1 LFYTVGR
8 LTRDVMGY
16 LDYLPYGK
24 KFLFKKG
31 SSPIYLV
38 MFITERCN
46 ARCKHCLLAD
56 GVHQPQKST
65 ELTIDEID
73 KLTRNMDP
81 LLFLVPTGGEP
92 FIRKDLGQIVELFY
106 RNNGVKNVGIPT
118 NGFFTE
124 SIVETVKYIL
134 DTCPNLDLGVDVSID
149 GIGEKHDEIRG
160 VPGLFDKAVMTYKE
174 LRNLEKIYPKFNAN
188 IETTVSSYND
198 SCLQDNYNYFVNEL
212 KAHTVFTLLTRDKP
226 SDPASKFFD
235 VNRYEAYADA
245 MAKGIKERLLTGY
258 KTFPFADVINAKRI
272 VRHKHIAKTVRENRY
287 LIPCYGGVL
296 GGAIFSNGDVYP
308 CELHT
313 DLKLGNLRDCG
324 FDFKAIWNNEKAQA
338 ARKRIRDG
346 KCFCTYECFLTVNIL
361 FNPLLLP
368 RILKEWLSIKWAKLK
383 K

>member
-1 LFYTVGR
+1 
-8 LTRDVMGY
+8 MGY
-16 LDYLPYGK
+16 LDYLPYSK
-24 KFLFKKG
+24 KVLFKKG

-38 MFITERCN
+38 LFVTERCN

-56 GVHQPQKST
+56 GVHKPQKST
-65 ELTIDEID
+65 ELSIDEIEI
-73 KLTRNMDP
+73 LTRKMDP
-81 LLFLVPTGGEP
+81 LLFLMPTGGEP

-124 SIVETVKYIL
+124 RIVETVKYIL
-134 DTCPNLDLGVDVSID
+134 DKCPNLDLGVDVSID
-149 GIGEKHDEIRG
+149 GIREKHDEIRG
-160 VPGLFDKAVMTYKE
+160 LPGLFDKAVMTYKE
-174 LRNLEKIYPKFNAN
+174 LRKLEKIYPKFNAN

-198 SCLQDNYNYFVNEL
+198 NCLQDNYNYFVNEL

-235 VNRYEAYADA
+235 VNRYEAYAES
-245 MAKGIKERLLTGY
+245 MEKGIKERLLTGY

-296 GGAIFSNGDVYP
+296 GAAIFSNGDVYP

-338 ARKRIRDG
+338 ARKLIRDG

-361 FNPLLLP
+361 FNPLLFP